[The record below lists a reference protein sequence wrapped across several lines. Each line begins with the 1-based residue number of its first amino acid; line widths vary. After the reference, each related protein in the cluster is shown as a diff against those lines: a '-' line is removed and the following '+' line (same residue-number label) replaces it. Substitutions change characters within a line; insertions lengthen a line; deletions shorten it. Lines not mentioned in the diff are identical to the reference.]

1 MKRRDFLGWG
11 AALGTQLG
19 WPGALRAAPAAAHGA
34 VRNARD
40 ENLLILIEL
49 KGGNDG
55 LNTVIPYA
63 DPDYYSLRPR
73 LAIARAQVLQLDE
86 RTGLHPALQG
96 MVPMW
101 QSGELAIV
109 QGLGY
114 AAPSFSHF
122 RSIEIWDT
130 GSGPDEFLRQGWLT
144 RAFEQR
150 SVPAG
155 FTADGVVI
163 GSAEL
168 GPLANGART
177 IALVNPEQFLT
188 PARPAGTARL
198 FASNPALEQ
207 VLSAQA
213 AAMNA
218 AERLRPHPGQ
228 YGFKTDFPSGAFGAS
243 VKTAMQLLA
252 AVDTPG
258 GVPLAGQGV
267 AVIKLT
273 LSGFDTHRNQLPQ
286 HANLLTQLSDGMVAL
301 RAALD
306 ELGRWQSSLIVT
318 YAEFGRRPHENAAG
332 GTDNGASA
340 PHFVAGGQ
348 VQGGLYG
355 AAPMLAHLDSA
366 GNLPLGL
373 DFRSLY
379 ATVLERWWGIESS
392 KVLQRRFEPVPLL
405 RA

>member
-11 AALGTQLG
+11 AALGTQLV
-19 WPGALRAAPAAAHGA
+19 WPGALRAAPAAA
-34 VRNARD
+34 RNARD

-150 SVPAG
+150 PVPAG

-163 GSAEL
+163 ASAEL

-177 IALVNPEQFLT
+177 IALVNPEQFLA
-188 PARPAGTARL
+188 PARLAGAVQRSE
-198 FASNPALEQ
+198 SNPALEHI
-207 VLSAQA
+207 LFADA

-218 AERLRPHPGQ
+218 AGRLRPHPGQ
-228 YGFKTDFPSGAFGAS
+228 YQFRTDFPNGAFGAS

-252 AVDTPG
+252 AVDTPD

-267 AVIKLT
+267 GVIKLT

-286 HANLLTQLSDGMVAL
+286 HAHLLSELSDGMVAL

-306 ELGRWQSSLIVT
+306 ELGRWQSSLIMT
-318 YAEFGRRPHENAAG
+318 YAEFGRRPQENAAA

-373 DFRSLY
+373 DFRALY
-379 ATVLERWWGIESS
+379 ATVLERWWGIDSS
-392 KVLQRRFEPVPLL
+392 KVLERRFEPLPLL